1 MVGEINR
8 TMVRRPMRMMQIS
21 KGLSAMGAQPRWLT
35 LCVVA
40 CLAGFLAAPASAAE
54 LQLITPAEAA
64 LPAGTSPTLDLRG
77 SPTRRPMVTV
87 VSPPPGAGLVHSPL
101 DLKVQFRAFGG
112 AQIDPNSVVVTYLKD
127 PPIDVTQRLAP
138 FITAAGIDVSQADVP
153 PGKHLFWLKL
163 KDKDGRVGG
172 GEFSFQVAK

>member
-1 MVGEINR
+1 
-8 TMVRRPMRMMQIS
+8 
-21 KGLSAMGAQPRWLT
+21 
-35 LCVVA
+35 
-40 CLAGFLAAPASAAE
+40 

-64 LPAGTSPTLDLRG
+64 LPAGTVPTLDLRG

-101 DLKVQFRAFGG
+101 DLKLQFRAFGG

-138 FITAAGIDVSQADVP
+138 FITAAGIDIPQTDVP
-153 PGKHLFWLKL
+153 PGKHLFWLEL
-163 KDKDGRVGG
+163 KDKNGRIGG
-172 GEFSFQVAK
+172 GEFSFQVTK